1 MEWRKVLL
9 VDDEPDILEILA
21 YNLKQEGYEP
31 ILASDG
37 LEALELARRHQ
48 PATIVLD
55 IMMPKLDGIETCRRL
70 RAAPETKESFIIF
83 LTARSEEYV
92 ELVGFEAGADD
103 FIVKP
108 VRPKALLSRLK
119 ALQRRAGPAQ
129 KLEFGSIR
137 IEPSEYTVYKAHK
150 PITLSRKEFE
160 LLFTLAS
167 RPYKYFT
174 RDMLLDRI
182 WGADSYV
189 TPRTVD
195 VHVRKIREKIG
206 PAYIETL
213 KGVGYRFVPYPE
225 KTEST

>member
-21 YNLKQEGYEP
+21 YNLRQEGYEP
-31 ILASDG
+31 ILAADG
-37 LEALELARRHQ
+37 LQALELARQHH

-70 RAAPETKESFIIF
+70 RTAQETKDSFIIF

-92 ELVGFEAGADD
+92 ELAGFEAGADD

-108 VRPKALLSRLK
+108 VRPKALISRLK
-119 ALQRRAGPAQ
+119 ALQRRTGPAQ
-129 KLEFGSIR
+129 KLEFGAIR
-137 IEPSEYTVYKAHK
+137 IEPSEYTVYKANA
-150 PITLSRKEFE
+150 PIPLSRKEFE
-160 LLFTLAS
+160 LLLTMAS

-182 WGADSYV
+182 WGAGSYV

-195 VHVRKIREKIG
+195 VHVRKVREKIG
-206 PAYIETL
+206 ADYIETL

-225 KTEST
+225 KSESA